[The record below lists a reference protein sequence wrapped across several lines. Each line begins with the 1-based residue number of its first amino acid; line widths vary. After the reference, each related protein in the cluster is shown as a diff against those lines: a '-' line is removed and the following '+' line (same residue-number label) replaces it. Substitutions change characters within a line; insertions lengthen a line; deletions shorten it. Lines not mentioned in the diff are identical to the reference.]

1 MPYRGLRVTQVS
13 RGAISKRENDSL
25 LRCAG
30 CLIGGQLTGSSG
42 SRRDF
47 NDEKASD
54 RFGGNRWANGFA
66 GRSSKRNILHHDAG
80 GVAGADNV
88 GVGPRSRCLRPAN
101 DKLYGN
107 FNFGNSPANGTVL
120 FNWNLATGTH
130 SIQLEAGYVP
140 GTTYTGIHYEVAI
153 SGGPPGSYI
162 SMEAGDFDL
171 SLGGASTLTKLITPV
186 IPSGLTPVSFT
197 CSRTF
202 GGVQNCPQ
210 GVTFSAAQNLQDL
223 AADITF
229 MDNGTTG
236 AIIDTTIESVTTTPE
251 PSTMVLAGTALLLA
265 YWGRKRLFG
274 GRQHVPGI

>member
-1 MPYRGLRVTQVS
+1 MRSLVIGLVATVGLMGLLGGQANAISCTTTQVVS
-13 RGAISKRENDSL
+13 LGQTISESAL
-25 LRCAG
+25 G
-30 CLIGGQLTGSSG
+30 
-42 SRRDF
+42 
-47 NDEKASD
+47 
-54 RFGGNRWANGFA
+54 
-66 GRSSKRNILHHDAG
+66 
-80 GVAGADNV
+80 AGACV
-88 GVGPRSRCLRPAN
+88 LAN

-130 SIQLEAGYVP
+130 SIQLEAGYVS

-229 MDNGTTG
+229 ADNGTTG
-236 AIIDTTIESVTTTPE
+236 AIIDTTIESITATPE
-251 PSTMVLAGTALLLA
+251 PSTMVLAGTALLLLA

>member
-1 MPYRGLRVTQVS
+1 MRRLVIGLVATVGLVGGLLGGRADAISCTTTQVVS
-13 RGAISKRENDSL
+13 P
-25 LRCAG
+25 
-30 CLIGGQLTGSSG
+30 GQTMPESALG
-42 SRRDF
+42 
-47 NDEKASD
+47 
-54 RFGGNRWANGFA
+54 
-66 GRSSKRNILHHDAG
+66 
-80 GVAGADNV
+80 AGACV
-88 GVGPRSRCLRPAN
+88 LAN

-107 FNFGNSPANGTVL
+107 FNFGNSPTNGTVL

-130 SIQLEAGYVP
+130 SIQLQGGYVS

-171 SLGGASTLTKLITPV
+171 TLGGPSMLTKQITPV

-202 GGVQNCPQ
+202 GGAQNCPQ
-210 GVTFSAAQNLQDL
+210 GVPFSAAQNLQDL
-223 AADITF
+223 MADTTF
-229 MDNGTTG
+229 VDNGTTG
-236 AIIDTTIESVTTTPE
+236 AIIDTTIESITATPE
-251 PSTMVLAGTALLLA
+251 PSTMVLAGTALLLLA